1 MRGFTHYTT
10 KAACD
15 LWVGPASSVNK
26 AAEGWLEPRSSANL
40 DKLCNITDK
49 HTRDVG
55 LFTSDFRYKR
65 GELESFRKASI
76 KESSRTTK
84 TRAGIDHMW
93 TAGWTVEP
101 FLSWVLSEPTP
112 TETCENDWKREQF
125 GLAVCSLPGH
135 TVFSGVSLEHQF
147 EYFSVCFS
155 PFRGRTRQRL
165 KSGKPKP
172 FVPKTSITINE
183 CRVPYK
189 YCHK

>member
-84 TRAGIDHMW
+84 TRAGITCEQQDGRLSPFW
-93 TAGWTVEP
+93 AES
-101 FLSWVLSEPTP
+101 FLSQHQQRHVRMIGNGNSLGSPFALCQVT
-112 TETCENDWKREQF
+112 
-125 GLAVCSLPGH
+125 LCSLEFH
-135 TVFSGVSLEHQF
+135 LNTNLNISVSVSLLFGAGHD
-147 EYFSVCFS
+147 
-155 PFRGRTRQRL
+155 RG
-165 KSGKPKP
+165 
-172 FVPKTSITINE
+172 
-183 CRVPYK
+183 
-189 YCHK
+189 